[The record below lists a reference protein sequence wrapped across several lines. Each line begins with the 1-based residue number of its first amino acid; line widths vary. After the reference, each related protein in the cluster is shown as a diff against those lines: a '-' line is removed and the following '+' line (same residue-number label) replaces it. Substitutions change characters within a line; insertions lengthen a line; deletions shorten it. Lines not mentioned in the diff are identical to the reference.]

1 MAFRGVRLLAD
12 ACLVL
17 SEDRVRELLEE
28 EMASPNP
35 RQTAL
40 LRLHQR
46 YCILRAK
53 RERKEI
59 MKCLTSWR

>member
-1 MAFRGVRLLAD
+1 MTFRGVRLLAD

-17 SEDRVRELLEE
+17 GEARVKELLDA
-28 EMASPNP
+28 EMASQHP
-35 RQTAL
+35 RRTAL

-46 YCILRAK
+46 YCVLRAK

-59 MKCLTSWR
+59 MKCLTP

>member
-1 MAFRGVRLLAD
+1 MSFRGVRLLAD

-59 MKCLTSWR
+59 MKCLTS

>member
-1 MAFRGVRLLAD
+1 MAFRGIRVLAD
-12 ACLVL
+12 ACMVL
-17 SEDRVRELLEE
+17 GEARIKELLDE
-28 EMASPNP
+28 EMNSEYP
-35 RQTAL
+35 RRAAL

-59 MKCLTSWR
+59 MKCLTS

>member
-1 MAFRGVRLLAD
+1 MAFRGIRVLAD
-12 ACLVL
+12 ACMVL
-17 SEDRVRELLEE
+17 GEARIKELLDE
-28 EMASPNP
+28 EMNSEHP
-35 RQTAL
+35 RRAAL

-59 MKCLTSWR
+59 MKCLTS

>member
-1 MAFRGVRLLAD
+1 MTFRGTRLLAD

-17 SEDRVRELLEE
+17 SETRVKELLDD
-28 EMASPNP
+28 EMKSERP

-59 MKCLTSWR
+59 MKCLTS